1 MKKYTAY
8 KTIQLILFILLAA
21 LVIFKIFPSS
31 QIYHQVAVDPTMKL
45 LSMVLWAAIGLS
57 FLFILLDYTFFF
69 GYTKEYRE
77 METAVHSDP
86 ISGIANRFSCDILIE
101 KYLDKPLPENLGC
114 MMFDLTNIREINR
127 VYGHLDGNSTIRDFS
142 NILRLSSDD
151 LCFVG
156 RNGGNKFLAI
166 FEDTNVDTMCQFCNR
181 VRHRVESYNLDSSTG
196 PIEYSY
202 GSAFHEGDNI
212 KDITNLISLANSR
225 IGMPYSGPVTEEE
238 RF

>member
-21 LVIFKIFPSS
+21 LVIFRIFPNS

-45 LSMVLWAAIGLS
+45 LSMVLWVAIGLS
-57 FLFILLDYTFFF
+57 FLFIFLDYIYFF

-166 FEDTNVDTMCQFCNR
+166 FEETNIDTMTQFCNR
-181 VRHRVESYNLDSSTG
+181 VRHRVESYNLDTATG

-202 GSAFHEGDNI
+202 GSAFHEGENI

-225 IGMPYSGPVTEEE
+225 IGMPYSGPVSEETL
-238 RF
+238 